1 MRKWLVLSIALCL
14 CGSGLN
20 ATAAPNPV
28 STAARPPVHAAI
40 DASLRAR
47 IASGT
52 ATPAEISASI
62 DRQGAYAF
70 VASLD
75 SDESDWLVT
84 QIGTGKNAWVELAPR
99 LALGSDASVSTGL
112 IIALARALPRNP
124 AAVLKAVDPEE
135 GDSHILAI
143 SRVCG
148 LPFLEGTTPKGY
160 REKALHAV
168 STATRANPQI
178 RARCLKALHGR
189 QRGKRDPGMP
199 R

>member
-124 AAVLKAVDPEE
+124 AAVLKAVDPEKAT
-135 GDSHILAI
+135 AI
-143 SRVCG
+143 SSPYHGSAGCR
-148 LPFLEGTTPKGY
+148 FL
-160 REKALHAV
+160 KAPPRRATGKRH
-168 STATRANPQI
+168 STLSQPQPAQI
-178 RARCLKALHGR
+178 RRSGR
-189 QRGKRDPGMP
+189 DV
-199 R
+199 